1 MPEHL
6 VGSGNI
12 ACLQGLA
19 DGGAAG
25 AFARNQ
31 NAGRALGFKIALRVK
46 QVEIAA
52 APFAKAKIVA
62 NQQIARVELLAQNG
76 LDKLL
81 GGLRGKLR
89 VKALHPHAVY
99 AARLLQKL
107 DFVAQR
113 RDALRQ
119 RAVGLAAKKFVGL
132 GLKNHGDAV
141 QPARLGFAGKA
152 LQNVAMP
159 CVHAVKIANGYRAGQ
174 QRRGELLSKPNVHS

>member
-1 MPEHL
+1 MPQHL
-6 VGSGNI
+6 AGGGDV

-25 AFARNQ
+25 TFARNQ
-31 NAGRALGFKIALRVK
+31 NAGRALGLKIALRGK
-46 QVEIAA
+46 QIEIAA

-81 GGLRGKLR
+81 GALRGKLR
-89 VKALHPHAVY
+89 IKPLHPHAVY
-99 AARLLQKL
+99 AARLPQKL
-107 DFVAQR
+107 DFVAQG

-132 GLKNHGDAV
+132 GFKNNGDAV

-152 LQNVAMP
+152 LQNVAVSR
-159 CVHAVKIANGYRAGQ
+159 VHAVKIADGYGAGR
-174 QRRGELLSKPNVHS
+174 QRRGKLLSKPDVHS

>member
-6 VGSGNI
+6 VGGSNI

-19 DGGAAG
+19 DGGPAG
-25 AFARNQ
+25 ALARNQ
-31 NAGRALGFKIALRVK
+31 NAGRALGFKIALRGK
-46 QVEIAA
+46 QIEIAA

-81 GGLRGKLR
+81 GGLVGKML
-89 VKALHPHAVY
+89 VKALHPHAVH

-113 RDALRQ
+113 RDALRLFS
-119 RAVGLAAKKFVGL
+119 VGLAAKKFVGL
-132 GLKNHGDAV
+132 RFKNNGNAV
-141 QPARLGFAGKA
+141 QLVRLGFAGKA
-152 LQNVAMP
+152 LQNVAVSR
-159 CVHAVKIANGYRAGQ
+159 VHAVKIADGYGTGR
-174 QRRGELLSKPNVHS
+174 QRRGKLLS

>member
-6 VGSGNI
+6 VGGSNI

-31 NAGRALGFKIALRVK
+31 NAGRALGFKIALRGK
-46 QVEIAA
+46 QAEIAA

-62 NQQIARVELLAQNG
+62 NQQIARVQLLAQNG

-81 GGLRGKLR
+81 GGLRGKLW
-89 VKALHPHAVY
+89 VKTLHPHAVY

-119 RAVGLAAKKFVGL
+119 RAVGLAAEKFVGL

-174 QRRGELLSKPNVHS
+174 QRRGELLSKPDVHS

>member
-6 VGSGNI
+6 VGGGNI
-12 ACLQGLA
+12 AQLQGLA

-31 NAGRALGFKIALRVK
+31 NAGRALGFKIALRGK

-52 APFAKAKIVA
+52 ARLAETEVVA
-62 NQQIARVELLAQNG
+62 NQQIARVQLRAQNG
-76 LDKLL
+76 LDELL
-81 GGLRGKLR
+81 GGLGGKLR
-89 VKALHPHAVY
+89 VEALHPHAVY

-119 RAVGLAAKKFVGL
+119 RAVGLTAKKFVRL
-132 GLKNHGDAV
+132 RFKNNGDAV
-141 QPARLGFAGKA
+141 QLACLGFAGEA

-174 QRRGELLSKPNVHS
+174 QRRGELLSKPNVNS